1 MALVSAIQLIDLFVF
16 GLAVV
21 NFASRNWSARSRA
34 RLGLATLRAVSNG
47 TPIGKNIHCPASASL
62 NQSKAPV
69 TNNLVYDQSIRRRRQ
84 TTALTQR

>member
-1 MALVSAIQLIDLFVF
+1 LIDLFVF

-47 TPIGKNIHCPASASL
+47 TPIARPLHVAE
-62 NQSKAPV
+62 SKQGARH
-69 TNNLVYDQSIRRRRQ
+69 Q
-84 TTALTQR
+84 